1 MPAVVTPEA
10 ASEWANAL
18 GGREAG
24 GSAVRRDSGDADR
37 DRMPTL

>member
-24 GSAVRRDSGDADR
+24 GSVGGRDSDDADR
-37 DRMPTL
+37 DRMPAL